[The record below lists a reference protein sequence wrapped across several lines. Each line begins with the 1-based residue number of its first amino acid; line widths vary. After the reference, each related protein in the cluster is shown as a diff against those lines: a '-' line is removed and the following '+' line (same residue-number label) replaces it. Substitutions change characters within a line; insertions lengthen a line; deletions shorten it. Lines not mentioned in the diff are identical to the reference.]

1 MNTKNENSYDL
12 PFLKYLSGQEDESER
27 IFELYLSTL
36 VIGTDAFGYP
46 FQERTELSEINSQK
60 VTLTL
65 RSRVTIGTGVKLML
79 DIPKTLLLKNQL
91 KLILSGK
98 VDFAQLKTD
107 TDGIQIVKVR
117 LDKKFHIHPIP

>member
-1 MNTKNENSYDL
+1 MKNENISDL
-12 PFLKYLSGQEDESER
+12 PFLKYISRQEDESER
-27 IFELYLSTL
+27 VFDLYLPIL

-46 FQERTELSEINSQK
+46 FQERTQLSEINSQK

-65 RSRVTIGTGVKLML
+65 RSRVTIGAGVKLML

-98 VDFAQLKTD
+98 VDFAQLEAD
-107 TDGIQIVKVR
+107 SDGKQIIKIR
-117 LDKKFHIHPIP
+117 LDKKFHIHPLP